1 MPAHIRKGDVVF
13 VRSGSDKGKTGE
25 VVSVDPSTSRC
36 VVKGINLRTKHMKPT
51 QLRPKGAIV
60 KLELPIHISKVSPIA
75 DGKPT
80 RVRFAVKTDGS
91 KVRVAAKSGKE
102 LGVVSP
108 ARKTPAAAAGK
119 KAK

>member
-25 VVSVDPSTSRC
+25 VVSVDPKSDTC
-36 VVKGINLRTKHMKPT
+36 LIKGINLRTKHLKPN
-51 QLRPKGAIV
+51 QSRPKGGIV
-60 KLELPIHISKVSPIA
+60 KIELPIHISKVSPMV

-80 RVRFAVKTDGS
+80 RVRFAVKADGS
-91 KVRVAAKSGKE
+91 KVRIAAKGGKE
-102 LGVVSP
+102 LGIISP
-108 ARKTPAAAAGK
+108 ARKDAK

>member
-13 VRSGSDKGKTGE
+13 VRSGADRGKTGE
-25 VVSVDPSTSRC
+25 VVSVDPKSSTC

-51 QLRPKGAIV
+51 QQRPKGAMV
-60 KLELPIHISKVSPIA
+60 RVELPIHVSKVSPMA

-80 RVRFAVKTDGS
+80 RVRFSVKADGT
-91 KVRVAAKSGKE
+91 KVRIAAKGGKE
-102 LGVVSP
+102 LGSVSP
-108 ARKTPAAAAGK
+108 SRKSK

>member
-60 KLELPIHISKVSPIA
+60 KLEPPHPPSLGS
-75 DGKPT
+75 T
-80 RVRFAVKTDGS
+80 RCIWSRLLRRS
-91 KVRVAAKSGKE
+91 
-102 LGVVSP
+102 
-108 ARKTPAAAAGK
+108 
-119 KAK
+119 

>member
-13 VRSGSDKGKTGE
+13 VRSGADRGKTGE
-25 VVSVDPSTSRC
+25 VVSVDPKSSTC

-51 QLRPKGAIV
+51 QQRPKGAMV
-60 KLELPIHISKVSPIA
+60 RVELPIHVSKVSPMA

-80 RVRFAVKTDGS
+80 RVRFSVKADGT
-91 KVRVAAKSGKE
+91 KVRIAAKGGKE
-102 LGVVSP
+102 LGSVSP
-108 ARKTPAAAAGK
+108 ARTSK

>member
-13 VRSGSDKGKTGE
+13 VRSGADRGKTGE
-25 VVSVDPSTSRC
+25 VVSVDPKSSTC

-51 QLRPKGAIV
+51 QQRPKGAMV
-60 KLELPIHISKVSPIA
+60 RVELPIHVSKVSPMA

-80 RVRFAVKTDGS
+80 RVRFSVKADGT
-91 KVRVAAKSGKE
+91 KVRIAAKGGKE
-102 LGVVSP
+102 LGSVSP
-108 ARKTPAAAAGK
+108 SRTSK

>member
-25 VVSVDPSTSRC
+25 VVSVDPKSSTC

-51 QLRPKGAIV
+51 QQRPKGAMV
-60 KLELPIHISKVSPIA
+60 RVELPIHVSKVSPMA

-80 RVRFAVKTDGS
+80 RVRFSVKADGT
-91 KVRVAAKSGKE
+91 KVRIAAKGGKE
-102 LGVVSP
+102 LGSVSP
-108 ARKTPAAAAGK
+108 SRKSK